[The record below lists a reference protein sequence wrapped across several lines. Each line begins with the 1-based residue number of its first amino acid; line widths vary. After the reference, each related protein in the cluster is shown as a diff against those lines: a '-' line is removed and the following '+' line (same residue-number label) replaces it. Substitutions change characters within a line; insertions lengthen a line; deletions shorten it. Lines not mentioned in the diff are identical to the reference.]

1 MRAESEGALTS
12 VRFESR
18 WLDSK
23 PTGDIADAT
32 FAELSITVGTATV
45 TSVLET
51 TPQGR
56 RTRYRDHVVV
66 PLLSVA
72 EWLVSNWW
80 HLWYEVADTRYPR
93 PDFETR
99 HDLAHAGEGF
109 LLPRLT
115 MFPNADRI
123 HLQWSNWKPRHA
135 RTEFIGE
142 GQAVVGRQELESE
155 FRALIEAV
163 LTRLR
168 GIPRGTEV
176 CEFLNSD
183 WEAINSLA
191 EDEVEFVQAAALLG
205 IDPFDVQGS
214 VADAVV
220 EFWETSQPS
229 IRQEVLASADEESL
243 SSVGKWL
250 QDSLVR
256 LEQSD
261 HGTDW
266 ATVRE
271 AACAEPSGTP
281 WARGSAL
288 ADRVRCH
295 LGTGEGKFEFDA
307 SGSLALPNLPLQP
320 PCKRIQGLVASN
332 APTCVLAPSSRETSK
347 RFLLARALGDYVGRS
362 EAGPGILSS
371 IATDRQ
377 AQSRAFA
384 AQFLAPAD
392 SIRARLED
400 GHHEEGTIDEIGFEF
415 GVSSEVIRR
424 QIDNHQLAGRQADTV
439 FFH

>member
-1 MRAESEGALTS
+1 MTS
-12 VRFESR
+12 VHFGSR
-18 WLDSK
+18 WLDSE

-32 FAELSITVGTATV
+32 FAELSIKVGSATV

-80 HLWYEVADTRYPR
+80 HLWYEVADTRDPR
-93 PDFETR
+93 PDFESR

-109 LLPRLT
+109 LLPRLK

-123 HLQWSNWKPRHA
+123 HLEWSNWKPPHA
-135 RTEFIGE
+135 RTEFIGA

-155 FRALIEAV
+155 FRGLIEAV

-176 CEFLNSD
+176 CEFLSSD

-191 EDEVEFVQAAALLG
+191 EEEVEFVQAAALLG
-205 IDPFDVQGS
+205 LDPIDMQDS
-214 VADAVV
+214 VADAIV

-243 SSVGKWL
+243 SHVGRWL
-250 QDSLVR
+250 QDSLAR
-256 LEQSD
+256 LEESD
-261 HGTDW
+261 HGTGW
-266 ATVRE
+266 AAVRE
-271 AACAEPSGTP
+271 AAPTESFGTP
-281 WARGSAL
+281 WLRGYAL
-288 ADRVRCH
+288 ADRVRRH
-295 LGTGEGKFEFDA
+295 LGACEGKFQFDA
-307 SGSLALPNLPLQP
+307 SGPLALSNLPLQP

-332 APTCVLAPSSRETSK
+332 APTCASAPSSGETSR
-347 RFLLARALGDYVGRS
+347 RFLLARALGDYIGRS

-371 IATDRQ
+371 LATDRQ

-400 GHHEEGTIDEIGFEF
+400 QYHDEGIIDEIGFEF

-424 QIDNHQLAGRQADTV
+424 QIENHQLPGHQVGYAYLR
-439 FFH
+439 

>member
-1 MRAESEGALTS
+1 MTS

-18 WLDSK
+18 WLDSE
-23 PTGDIADAT
+23 PTGDIADVT
-32 FAELSITVGTATV
+32 FADLSIRVGTDTV

-51 TPQGR
+51 TPQGE

-80 HLWYEVADTRYPR
+80 HLWYEIPDTRYPR
-93 PDFETR
+93 PEFDSR

-109 LLPRLT
+109 LLPRLK

-168 GIPRGTEV
+168 GIPGGTEV
-176 CEFLNSD
+176 CEFLSSD
-183 WEAINSLA
+183 WEAINSLG
-191 EDEVEFVQAAALLG
+191 EDEVEFAQAAALLG
-205 IDPFDVQGS
+205 IDPFDVQDS
-214 VADAVV
+214 VADAIV

-229 IRQEVLASADEESL
+229 IRQEALASADEETL

-250 QDSLVR
+250 RDSLAR
-256 LEQSD
+256 LEESD
-261 HGTDW
+261 HGTGW
-266 ATVRE
+266 AAVRE
-271 AACAEPSGTP
+271 AAPTESSAAPRT
-281 WARGSAL
+281 RGYAL

-295 LGTGEGKFEFDA
+295 LGAGEGKFEFDA
-307 SGSLALPNLPLQP
+307 SGPLALPNLPLQP
-320 PCKRIQGLVASN
+320 PCRRIQGLVASN
-332 APTCVLAPSSRETSK
+332 APTCASAPSGRETSK
-347 RFLLARALGDYVGRS
+347 RFVLARALGDYIGRS
-362 EAGPGILSS
+362 EAGPGILNSL
-371 IATDRQ
+371 ATDRQ

-392 SIRARLED
+392 SIRARLDD
-400 GHHEEGTIDEIGFEF
+400 GHHEDGVIDEIGSEF

-424 QIDNHQLAGRQADTV
+424 QIVNHQLAGRQADAV